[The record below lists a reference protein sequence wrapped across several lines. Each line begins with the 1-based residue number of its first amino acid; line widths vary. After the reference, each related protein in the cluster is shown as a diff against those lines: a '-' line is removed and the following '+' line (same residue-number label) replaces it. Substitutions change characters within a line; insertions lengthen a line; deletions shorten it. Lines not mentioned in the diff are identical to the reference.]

1 MKKIAIFLLIL
12 IAIICTISYIYL
24 NYKFDLNNAAK
35 ENSKF
40 EMYIDKEIKGSE
52 LATIIN
58 KMVDSNEKNGIQKDE
73 EGKYINNDEN
83 SINIDIKFID
93 VDIIINAKKIYDN
106 EINKFLTNYRK
117 ITFKCNEV
125 QYHTKTG
132 KIKYMQFEQI
142 TT

>member
-24 NYKFDLNNAAK
+24 NYKFDLNNVAK

-40 EMYIDKEIKGSE
+40 EMYIDKEVRGSE

-58 KMVDSNEKNGIQKDE
+58 KMVDSNEKNETQKDE

-83 SINIDIKFID
+83 SINIDI
-93 VDIIINAKKIYDN
+93 
-106 EINKFLTNYRK
+106 
-117 ITFKCNEV
+117 
-125 QYHTKTG
+125 
-132 KIKYMQFEQI
+132 
-142 TT
+142 